1 MVGALM
7 AAWNKMGLRLRGTVK
22 IGLGERDV
30 MGISTAHR
38 TLMGN
43 RKSFLE
49 FDVDKCFS
57 DLCVLD

>member
-1 MVGALM
+1 
-7 AAWNKMGLRLRGTVK
+7 MGLRLRGTVK